1 MYIMTH
7 TLCMSSQ
14 KSTYTEEQKQL
25 KADFHQAVK
34 EERLG
39 EEEGGSLLTLRKKS
53 QQEMLV

>member
-1 MYIMTH
+1 
-7 TLCMSSQ
+7 MSSQ

-39 EEEGGSLLTLRKKS
+39 EGEGEDGGSLLTLREKS